1 MPLYFCM
8 RNGAEMN
15 HKGETNTFEIGLLS
29 KLEIIRP
36 EIFFS
41 AMRKKF
47 FRFVFSPLLLEYV
60 LIRP

>member
-1 MPLYFCM
+1 MS
-8 RNGAEMN
+8 NGAEMN
-15 HKGETNTFEIGLLS
+15 HKGETNTFKIGLLS
-29 KLEIIRP
+29 KLEIIRQ

-47 FRFVFSPLLLEYV
+47 FRVVFSTLLLEYF

>member
-1 MPLYFCM
+1 M

-15 HKGETNTFEIGLLS
+15 HKGETNSFKIGLLS

-41 AMRKKF
+41 AMRKNF
-47 FRFVFSPLLLEYV
+47 FRVVFSPLLLEYV
-60 LIRP
+60 LIRL

>member
-1 MPLYFCM
+1 
-8 RNGAEMN
+8 MN
-15 HKGETNTFEIGLLS
+15 HKGETNTFKIGLLS

-41 AMRKKF
+41 AMRKNF
-47 FRFVFSPLLLEYV
+47 FRVVFPTLLLEYV